1 MRFTHIAEQIYYR
14 PWFITAEAHN
24 IITTLFEH
32 HLANP
37 RAEALN
43 IADLVQQRN
52 PLAIDDDGIAT
63 IHALGPLG
71 KGLSKMEQ
79 SCGATSFEQ
88 IREDHAQAVSAG
100 ARGILLHI
108 DSPGGT
114 VTGTPEIAELIA
126 SKPVPTVGY
135 TEDMMASAAYYM
147 AAGADAIVA
156 SESAEV
162 GSIGVLIP
170 WVDRSE
176 AFSRQGMKPD
186 PVVNTGG
193 DLKAIGFGGKLSD
206 AQRQYLQESVD
217 RDFDKFKAHV
227 TRYRNVSASAMRG
240 QTMSGQAALSSGLIS
255 KIGNMDV
262 ARQTLTSFV
271 KGTLR

>member
-1 MRFTHIAEQIYYR
+1 M
-14 PWFITAEAHN
+14 
-24 IITTLFEH
+24 
-32 HLANP
+32 
-37 RAEALN
+37 
-43 IADLVQQRN
+43 
-52 PLAIDDDGIAT
+52 AT

-88 IREDHAQAVSAG
+88 IREDHAQAISAG

-126 SKPVPTVGY
+126 SKPVPTVAY

-156 SESAEV
+156 SQSAEV

-170 WVDRSE
+170 WVDSSE
-176 AFSRQGMKPD
+176 AYARQGIRPD
-186 PVVNTGG
+186 QIVNTGG
-193 DLKAIGFGGKLSD
+193 DLKAMGFGGKLSD
-206 AQRQYLQESVD
+206 TQRQYLQESID
-217 RDFDKFKAHV
+217 RDFGKFKAHV
-227 TRYRNVSASAMRG
+227 TRYRNVSPTAMRG
-240 QTMSGQAALSSGLIS
+240 QTMSGESALSAGLIN
-255 KIGNMDV
+255 KIGNMEV
-262 ARQTLTSFV
+262 ARETLASFV
-271 KGTLR
+271 RSKLR